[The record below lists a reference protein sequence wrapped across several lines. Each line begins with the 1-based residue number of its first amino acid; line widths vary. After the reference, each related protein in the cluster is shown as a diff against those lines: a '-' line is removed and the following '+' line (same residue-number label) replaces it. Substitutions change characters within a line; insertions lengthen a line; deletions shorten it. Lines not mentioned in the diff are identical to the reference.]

1 MANELLV
8 GVKIGAVLSGTFQ
21 AAFASAR
28 GTGVRLGQVADEL
41 KAKHARLGEVMARAM
56 AHPTRN
62 VGQLRQQYERLGQTI
77 DQIRLKQEKL
87 AASMARGEALK
98 VARTDLRGQAMEAIG
113 TGVALGAPVVQSV
126 RLAAGFQD
134 QVKDTAITGEFSS
147 AEEARLATTIRES
160 ALKWNQTQTEVAR
173 GTSVLVAGGIQ
184 NAKALEAYAPVMAK
198 AATATRASMDDLG
211 SVVIALR
218 DNLKIGEDGF
228 EGALNMLAYAGKR
241 GQFEIRDMAKW
252 LPELSPTFA
261 DLGVTGKEAVAE
273 IGAALQIARK
283 GAGNNDAAANNFR
296 NFLAKL
302 TAPDTIKDFAKAN
315 IDLKTSM
322 TLLRAQGFTPV
333 EAMLQTIMQY
343 LGTKSPQAAD
353 QFLSAMKL
361 KDDKER
367 QAALDRLSEAY
378 KLGELFQDMQ
388 AMSFIRP
395 AIANMGEMQ
404 DIKQGSMGAADKGLL
419 DADFNRRMEGASE
432 QFKAFKI
439 GVMDVG
445 ITIGD
450 ALLPPLT
457 ELLQEIR
464 PGIKAFGDWAKEHP
478 GLIKG
483 VIGLVGGLIA
493 GKVAI
498 IAMKYG
504 INLLLSPF
512 TAMGTALHAVTG
524 KWLYFKGMLQAG
536 RFAPIL
542 SGLRALASGALAVG
556 RFLIPFGQ
564 GLLMAFGGP
573 LMLAGKGALF
583 LGRLL
588 VGNLAAGL
596 RIAGQA
602 ALWFGRALL
611 MNPIGLAVTAIA
623 GGAYLI
629 YRNWDRLK
637 PWFLRLWA
645 GIRSLIGTA
654 WEGIKGAFF
663 SFHPLGIL
671 LKNWQPLTTWF
682 RGLPAQFAAYGRDI
696 INGLV
701 NGIQGL
707 INKPVEAITSMGA
720 SIRDKFKSLLG
731 IKSPSRVFAELG
743 INLAEGAAAGVSSDA
758 TWRSV
763 RSPAWRWPPRQLG
776 ENQNSRHL
784 TWGRSVRKP
793 WQPPCRRSPRPCR
806 PPCPRFSRTSSGFS
820 ARMTP
825 AARRPTLPSESARRG
840 RRCPARP
847 LRRVPRAGL

>member
-28 GTGVRLGQVADEL
+28 GTGVRLGQAADEL

-77 DQIRLKQEKL
+77 DQIRIKQEKL

-98 VARTDLRGQAMEAIG
+98 TARTDLRGQAMEAIG
-113 TGVALGAPVVQSV
+113 TGIAIGAPVVQSV

-134 QVKDTAITGEFSS
+134 QLRDIAITGEFSK
-147 AEEARLATTIRES
+147 AEEAKLGSTVRDSAT
-160 ALKWNQTQTEVAR
+160 KWNQTQAEIGR
-173 GTSVLVAGGIQ
+173 GLGILVAGGIQ
-184 NAKALEAYAPVMAK
+184 SARELERYAPTLAK

-211 SVVIALR
+211 SVAIALR
-218 DNLKIGEDGF
+218 DNLKVGEDGF

-241 GQFEIRDMAKW
+241 GQFEFRDMAKW
-252 LPELSPTFA
+252 LPSLSPTFQA
-261 DLGVTGKEAVAE
+261 LGLTGKEAVAE

-283 GAGNNDAAANNFR
+283 GAGSNDEAANNFR
-296 NFLAKL
+296 NFLQKI
-302 TAPDTIKDFAKAN
+302 TAPDTLKDFEKAGIN
-315 IDLKTSM
+315 LKQSM
-322 TLLRAQGFTPV
+322 MNLREAGMTPV
-333 EAMLQTIMQY
+333 QAMLEVITQY
-343 LGTKSPQAAD
+343 MSTKGPEAASQFQQAMA
-353 QFLSAMKL
+353 L

-367 QAALDRLSEAY
+367 EAALQRLSEAY

-388 AMSFIRP
+388 AMAFIRP
-395 AIANMGEMQ
+395 AIANMGELQ
-404 DIKQGSMGAADKGLL
+404 DIKQGSMEAGGKGLI
-419 DADFNRRMEGASE
+419 DADFQKRMETATE

-439 GVMDVG
+439 GLADLG
-445 ITIGD
+445 LTIGE

-457 ELLQEIR
+457 EILQEVR
-464 PGIKAFGDWAKEHP
+464 PVVAAFGAWAKEHP

-493 GKVAI
+493 GKVAV

-536 RFAPIL
+536 KFTPLL
-542 SGLRALASGALAVG
+542 SAL
-556 RFLIPFGQ
+556 
-564 GLLMAFGGP
+564 
-573 LMLAGKGALF
+573 
-583 LGRLL
+583 
-588 VGNLAAGL
+588 
-596 RIAGQA
+596 
-602 ALWFGRALL
+602 RALL

-637 PWFLRLWA
+637 PWFSRLWA
-645 GIRSLIGTA
+645 GIRSLIGNA

-682 RGLPAQFAAYGRDI
+682 RGLPAQFAAFGRDI

-701 NGIQGL
+701 NGIQAL

-743 INLAEGAAAGVSSDA
+743 INLAEGAAAGVSSGRNLAVGAVAGMALATSAAWGKPELPAPHVGPLRPQAVAAALPALKQNVERVFWQDDA
-758 TWRSV
+758 GQAPADLAQRVSQARAALPGAAAPAAAGGAMTIHF
-763 RSPAWRWPPRQLG
+763 SPQITIQGGEGKAVQDQVGQAMQLSFA
-776 ENQNSRHL
+776 EFERMI
-784 TWGRSVRKP
+784 RRYEADRR
-793 WQPPCRRSPRPCR
+793 RRSY
-806 PPCPRFSRTSSGFS
+806 G
-820 ARMTP
+820 
-825 AARRPTLPSESARRG
+825 ES
-840 RRCPARP
+840 
-847 LRRVPRAGL
+847 